1 LGFAGRSRVVRA
13 AFVLC
18 LIAGPVSALEI
29 PKAPDGRIHDA
40 ADLLSA
46 GAERRLEDEILA
58 FEAKT
63 SNQIAVATF
72 PSLEEESL
80 EDFSIRL
87 AEAWQPGD
95 RERSNGVILLV
106 FVDERRVRIEVGY
119 GLEGALPDAL
129 AGRIIRAELAPEF
142 RAGRYDQGI
151 VRAVRAVMAATQG
164 EYAAKP
170 AAGHKV
176 SPAPVFI
183 ALALFCLFVILA
195 ARSHRSREYRGR
207 GVFVP
212 GPFGGWTSSRGPL
225 GGGFWGGG
233 LGGLG
238 GRRGGFGGG
247 GFGGGG
253 FGGGSFGGGGAS
265 GSW

>member
-1 LGFAGRSRVVRA
+1 LLAGS
-13 AFVLC
+13 
-18 LIAGPVSALEI
+18 VSALEI
-29 PKAPDGRIHDA
+29 PKAPEGRIHDA
-40 ADLLSA
+40 ADLLSPA
-46 GAERRLEDEILA
+46 TERALEDEILA
-58 FEAKT
+58 FEEKT

-106 FVDERRVRIEVGY
+106 FVEERRVRIEVGY

-129 AGRIIRAELAPEF
+129 AGRIIRSELAPEF
-142 RAGRYDQGI
+142 RAGRTDQGI
-151 VRAVRAVMAATQG
+151 VRAVRAIIAATQG
-164 EYAAKP
+164 EYTAKP
-170 AAGHKV
+170 TAGHKV
-176 SPAPVFI
+176 PPGPVLI
-183 ALALFCLFVILA
+183 ALVLFFLFMILA
-195 ARSHRSREYRGR
+195 ARSHGSREYRGR
-207 GVFVP
+207 GVYVP
-212 GPFGGWTSSRGPL
+212 GPFGGWTRSRGPL

-233 LGGLG
+233 FGGGG
-238 GRRGGFGGG
+238 GRGG